1 MIAKQEARRTR
12 LYSSLI
18 ADEAAT
24 KITKWLRIHF
34 PLYMLRT
41 RGQGVYIRDLLTN
54 DSDFFSAEPFTD
66 LSGSMFFSYKD
77 ADNHIYGF
85 DIRSIHTLIYR
96 ARLSGESPINPYTRN
111 TIPSSVLGKVNGRVK
126 SLQKRGI
133 PTEWAPL
140 EPPTPVQQW
149 RMKVVDLFNK
159 IDELNY
165 YSSPDW
171 FISLDIG
178 GQRRFYT
185 ELHAIWTHRA
195 GLSMMQKN
203 TIVPNFSSKL
213 FRHPPWAIMDQSLE
227 SMQKMNMNTIR
238 ILITSAEDKNDR
250 ILGAMYVVSTLTLV
264 SREARNAYP
273 WLYESVGGIP
283 EVVYANE
290 RRHGFDNMV
299 GLGWLQELLNQ
310 PLHNI
315 PPLRL
320 SPDSDDNV

>member
-18 ADEAAT
+18 ADEAAH
-24 KITKWLRIHF
+24 KLTKWIRLYY
-34 PLYMLRT
+34 PLYMIRKH
-41 RGQGVYIRDLLTN
+41 GIGMYIRDTLTN
-54 DSDFFSAEPFTD
+54 DSDFFSAESCTD
-66 LSGSMFFSYKD
+66 LSGTMFFSYRD
-77 ADNHIYGF
+77 IDNHVYGF
-85 DIRSIHTLIYR
+85 DIRSIHTLVYR
-96 ARLSGESPINPYTRN
+96 ARLSGESPMNPYTRN
-111 TIPSSVLGKVNGRVK
+111 VIPSSIIGKVSALVK
-126 SLQKRGI
+126 SLHKRGF

-140 EPPTPVQQW
+140 EPPTPEQQW
-149 RMKVVDLFNK
+149 RMKIVDLFNK

-213 FRHPPWAIMDQSLE
+213 FRHPPWAMMDQSLE
-227 SMQKMNMNTIR
+227 AMQKLNMNTIR
-238 ILITSAEDKNDR
+238 ILISSAEDKNDR

-273 WLYESVGGIP
+273 WLFESVGGIP

-290 RRHGFDNMV
+290 RRHGFGNMV

-315 PPLRL
+315 PPLQL
-320 SPDSDDNV
+320 SPDSDE